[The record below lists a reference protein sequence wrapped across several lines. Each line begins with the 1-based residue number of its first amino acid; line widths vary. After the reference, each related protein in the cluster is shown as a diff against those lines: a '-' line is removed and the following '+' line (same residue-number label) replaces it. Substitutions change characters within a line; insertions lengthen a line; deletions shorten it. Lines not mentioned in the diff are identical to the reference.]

1 MTYKRPYREVMPVA
15 QHLLEKL
22 APFCHDIMI
31 AGSLRRQREVI
42 GDIEIVA
49 LPRRQ
54 PDLFGGDSDH
64 SDQPTW
70 LDMFL
75 AEKLPGSAWIK
86 NGRKYKQFMYGRYQV
101 DLFLPESAAHW
112 GCISLIRTGSHE
124 FNLWLMGE
132 AQRAAGV
139 QFKDGRLWRGGE
151 VLATPDE
158 ESVFEAL
165 GLPYILPNFRDDKDW
180 LNLLEKK
187 NVDLRTIK
195 QN

>member
-1 MTYKRPYREVMPVA
+1 MTYKAKRPYREVMPVA

-31 AGSLRRQREVI
+31 AGSLRRQRAMVA
-42 GDIEIVA
+42 DIEIVA

-101 DLFLPESAAHW
+101 DLFLPKSAAHW

-124 FNLWLMGE
+124 FNLWLVND
-132 AQRAAGV
+132 ARLDAGV
-139 QFKDGRLWRGGE
+139 LFDDGRLWRGGY
-151 VLATPDE
+151 LLDTPTE
-158 ESVFEAL
+158 EDVFREL
-165 GLPYILPNFRDDKDW
+165 GLPIIPVEFRDDGKWFDY
-180 LNLLEKK
+180 LE
-187 NVDLRTIK
+187 NIK
-195 QN
+195 